1 MSNERRTTI
10 DPTLIASLA
19 LAAINSALNIIKEIK
34 GSGALTG
41 DQLAALADQQDAANI
56 AQLKKLLGQ

>member
-1 MSNERRTTI
+1 MDPVTI
-10 DPTLIASLA
+10 ANLA
-19 LAAINSALNIIKEIK
+19 LAAINAALQIINHLKST
-34 GSGALTG
+34 GSLTA